1 MAVDR
6 LKMLRILPTD
16 SLQSPSSLPL
26 QGLQSLP
33 CALPVQQAV
42 HLRPAELQ
50 DRAPEDAQL
59 SDAGCRTH
67 ALHEVSVSRKNP
79 DDPFP
84 QPPPSNLLLCLSI
97 CPCVRKANILVSF
110 LLDVA
115 LGVLLMSWLYRD
127 DHIAMLANALVPA
140 ADVSEHVQ

>member
-79 DDPFP
+79 DDPSP
-84 QPPPSNLLLCLSI
+84 QLPPPQLLESVTVSVCLSV
-97 CPCVRKANILVSF
+97 CQESQHP
-110 LLDVA
+110 
-115 LGVLLMSWLYRD
+115 GVLPAGRGPRCAAHVM
-127 DHIAMLANALVPA
+127 ALQRRPHRHA
-140 ADVSEHVQ
+140 GQRTGACSRCE